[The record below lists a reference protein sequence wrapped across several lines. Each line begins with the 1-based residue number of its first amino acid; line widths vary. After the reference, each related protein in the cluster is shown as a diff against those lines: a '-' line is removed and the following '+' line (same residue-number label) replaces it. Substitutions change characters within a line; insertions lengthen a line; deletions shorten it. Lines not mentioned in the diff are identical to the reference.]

1 MKHTSSYKNRRPDF
15 LVKSLQGYV
24 AFFRGVLWLAVCL
37 VLTAASGFA
46 IVYPLW
52 FFATGYKNL
61 YSVFSLC
68 VLFLA
73 ALGVFLF
80 RLKREVGLCGGV
92 RSYLGLRVAPK
103 AKRAALFL
111 AALFALYGII
121 LLFLRGYFFAG
132 LAAGLVYF
140 VFLGVFLAG
149 RREPV

>member
-1 MKHTSSYKNRRPDF
+1 
-15 LVKSLQGYV
+15 
-24 AFFRGVLWLAVCL
+24 
-37 VLTAASGFA
+37 
-46 IVYPLW
+46 
-52 FFATGYKNL
+52 
-61 YSVFSLC
+61 